1 MITIKNLSFSYDG
14 VTNVLDD
21 FSLYLAPGS
30 YVSILGHNG
39 SGKSTLAKCLA
50 GLLTP
55 SSGTIFVDSILFNE
69 ANLHQLRQSIGIV
82 FQNPDNQFIGATVR
96 DDVAFGLENR
106 CIPHEKMESIIQAF
120 TKAVG
125 MESFLDREPST
136 LSGGQKQRV
145 AIAGIL
151 AMQPKVIILDEAT
164 SMLDPQGK
172 LEIRNFIQMLR
183 KTNPSMT
190 IVSITHD
197 LEEAEDADHVVVLNK
212 GKLFKEGKPADVFDD
227 YEGLTSIQLNVPFV
241 YEMKHK
247 LGIKDKSITTI
258 ESLGAYLCR

>member
-1 MITIKNLSFSYDG
+1 MIDIKHVSFSYDG
-14 VTNVLDD
+14 VTNVLED
-21 FSLYLAPGS
+21 FSLSVTAGS

-55 SSGTIFVDSILFNE
+55 STGTIMVDSMKFNE
-69 ANLHQLRQSIGIV
+69 TNLQTLRQSIGIV

-106 CIPHEKMESIIQAF
+106 CIPHEKMEGIIQQF

-125 MESFLDREPST
+125 MESLLDREPST

-151 AMQPKVIILDEAT
+151 AMQPKVIIFDEAT

-172 LEIRNFIQMLR
+172 MEIKAFIQQLR
-183 KTNPSMT
+183 KTHPMMT
-190 IVSITHD
+190 ILSITHD
-197 LEEAEDADHVVVLNK
+197 LEEAEDADYVVVLNK
-212 GKLFKEGKPADVFDD
+212 GKLFKQGKPSIVFED
-227 YEGLTSIQLNVPFV
+227 YVGLTSIQLNVPFV
-241 YEMKHK
+241 YELKYK
-247 LGIKDKSITTI
+247 LGINDKSITTI